1 MMAVLWGDIE
11 RDVADSRRHFGKAR
25 QMFERLRGQSATE
38 EYYFQT
44 GAFMHAMLAG
54 YTSFEAGMK
63 RLMALL
69 GEPLPTGSDWHSMLL
84 RRLAEP
90 VRGMRPAVIDDPDLL
105 VALNGLRGFRH
116 VAAHAYDIF
125 DEDRAEVTVAQ
136 AQIFESSIGPTLARF
151 RAVIDPD

>member
-1 MMAVLWGDIE
+1 MMAVLWEDIE
-11 RDVADSRRHFGKAR
+11 RDVADSLRHFGKAR

-54 YTSFEAGMK
+54 YTSFEAGMT

-69 GEPLPTGSDWHSMLL
+69 GEPLPTGADRHSTLP

-90 VRGMRPAVIDDPDLL
+90 VREMRPAIIDDRDVL

-116 VAAHAYDIF
+116 VAAHAYDLF
-125 DEDRAEVTVAQ
+125 DEHRAEVTVVQ
-136 AQIFESSIGPTLARF
+136 ARRFATSIGPALARF